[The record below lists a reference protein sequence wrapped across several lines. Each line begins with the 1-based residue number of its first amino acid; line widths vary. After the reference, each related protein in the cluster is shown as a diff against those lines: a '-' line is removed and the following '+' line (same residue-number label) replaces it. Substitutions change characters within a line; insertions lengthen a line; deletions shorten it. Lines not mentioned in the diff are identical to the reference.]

1 MNRMALEWLL
11 EGFDLWAHRQHSFE
25 VSIDHEESEAKA
37 CPETTSWF
45 NFFLTKTKCYH
56 LVENNYRDDM

>member
-1 MNRMALEWLL
+1 MALKCLL
-11 EGFDLWAHRQHSFE
+11 EVFDLWAHWQHSLE
-25 VSIDHEESEAKA
+25 VSIDYEESEAKA

-56 LVENNYRDDM
+56 LGENNYRDDT